1 MAGKF
6 YLRKFSE
13 INLDD
18 SFFDTLKKDY
28 PGSASSPSFSTWFD
42 KKAQEGRTALV
53 FYDEQGLGAFVCIKN
68 ENEPIKLKN
77 QTLPAH
83 NRIKISTMKIAERFR
98 GQRLGEGAIGLVLW
112 KWQKSGTD
120 EIYVTAFDKQDLL
133 ISQLEKFGFNKVGF
147 NLNGEGVYVKIAIIS
162 TTMTLINLFR
172 LSIRI
177 FKQRVIL
184 LSMMIT
190 TTQCF
195 PIRN

>member
-28 PGSASSPSFSTWFD
+28 PDSASSPSFSTWFD

-147 NLNGEGVYVKIAIIS
+147 NLNGEGVYVKKS
-162 TTMTLINLFR
+162 PSYR
-172 LSIRI
+172 L
-177 FKQRVIL
+177 L
-184 LSMMIT
+184 
-190 TTQCF
+190 
-195 PIRN
+195 